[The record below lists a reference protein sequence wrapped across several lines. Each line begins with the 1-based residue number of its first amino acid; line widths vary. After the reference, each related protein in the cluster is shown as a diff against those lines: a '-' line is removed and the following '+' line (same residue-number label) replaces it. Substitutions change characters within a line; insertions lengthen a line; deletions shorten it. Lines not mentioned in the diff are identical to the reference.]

1 MAIRVNLDEALRL
14 RGMTGKQL
22 CERIGLT
29 EANLSIL
36 RSGRARGVRF
46 STLNRICLHLQC
58 DVGDILHFDG
68 NEELDHEED

>member
-1 MAIRVNLDEALRL
+1 MAIVVNLDAVLKA

-29 EANLSIL
+29 EANLSVL

-58 DVGDILHFDG
+58 DVGDILYFDG
-68 NEELDHEED
+68 SEETDDERD

>member
-1 MAIRVNLDEALRL
+1 MAIVVNLDRALKA

-22 CERIGLT
+22 CEKIGLT

-46 STLNRICLHLQC
+46 STLNRICLHLGC

-68 NEELDHEED
+68 SEETDDEGD